1 MLFWHIGDEKES
13 QKIKSNL
20 SPGNLKNAYFSGFT
34 CSLKT
39 CIYMVIW
46 CKSGISLPAA
56 NPLSDK
62 LKNWY
67 VKTLAI

>member
-1 MLFWHIGDEKES
+1 
-13 QKIKSNL
+13 
-20 SPGNLKNAYFSGFT
+20 
-34 CSLKT
+34 
-39 CIYMVIW
+39 MVIW